1 MEKEKW
7 LPIKGYEGLYEVSNL
22 GRIKSLRKNK
32 MMSIKPVKDRYKSV
46 GLVDRNGIIKSIK
59 IHRLVAIHFIENPE
73 NKREVN
79 HKNMNKND
87 NRVSNLEWVTPS
99 ENINH
104 AVENKPEM
112 VKAMNDY
119 NRYIRPRLI
128 SQYTLEGQFIA
139 TYVNAKVAE
148 RYTGICGRNILQVAN
163 KEEYKKG
170 KTRKQAGGYDWRFK
184 ND

>member
-1 MEKEKW
+1 MRKEKW

-32 MMSIKPVKDRYKSV
+32 MLSIKPVKDSYKTV
-46 GLVDRNGIIKSIK
+46 RLIDKNGTRKSIR
-59 IHRLVAIHFIENPE
+59 IHRIVATHFISNPE

-87 NRVSNLEWVTPS
+87 NRVSNLEWVTPK

-104 AVENKPEM
+104 AIKNKPSM

-119 NRYIRPRLI
+119 NKYIRPKLI

-148 RYTGICGRNILQVAN
+148 RYTGICGRNILQVAG

-170 KTRKQAGGYDWRFK
+170 KIRKQAGGYVWRFK